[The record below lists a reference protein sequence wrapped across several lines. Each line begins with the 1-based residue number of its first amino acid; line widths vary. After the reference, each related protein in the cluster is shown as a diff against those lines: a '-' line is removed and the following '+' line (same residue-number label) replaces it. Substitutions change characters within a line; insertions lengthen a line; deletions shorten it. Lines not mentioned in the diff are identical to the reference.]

1 MRRDY
6 TIAFL
11 TLLLILGVA
20 ASFPKEWLWW
30 LPENI
35 IWPAWL
41 PLPKWLAFMLPI
53 ALANGLVVLAV
64 MMQMRAGLV
73 SFGQG
78 LYFCLGGYAAAMAGT
93 GQLVDMINSI
103 ISGINFLIA
112 KIFLLLESEGVFVL
126 PHIANIIVT
135 DAFLLIAIG
144 IIVAVI
150 VAMMLGLL
158 LSRYRTIFYAML
170 TLAFS
175 MVLYGALVKN
185 SALGSTDGFNLPD
198 TTFGYFFPK
207 DDLQLYTIL
216 IFTLLIVYLVALIAH
231 RFLAS
236 GTGRLAEAIRDNEI
250 RVEYLG
256 GSVYKTNYAIYV
268 LSAAI
273 SAVGGVLVAIAIGH
287 VEPQMAFWTTSGEFV
302 FVALLSGSGNVLA
315 PILGAILFE
324 AIRSQA
330 GQHAPNTWQMIM
342 GATMLFI
349 IMLLPRG
356 LWSLV
361 SPIRK
366 KNVSSS
372 GN

>member
-1 MRRDY
+1 MRKDY
-6 TIAFL
+6 TIPFL
-11 TLLLILGVA
+11 TLLLILAVA
-20 ASFPKEWLWW
+20 AGLPREWLSW
-30 LPENI
+30 LPESV
-35 IWPAWL
+35 IWPEWL

-93 GQLVDMINSI
+93 GQLVDIING
-103 ISGINFLIA
+103 GINGINALIA
-112 KIFLLLESEGVFVL
+112 RVFSLLGAKEVSIL
-126 PHIANIIVT
+126 PNVETIIVT
-135 DAFLLIAIG
+135 DAFLLIGIG
-144 IIVAVI
+144 VIVAVV
-150 VAMMLGLL
+150 VAMLLGLL
-158 LSRYRTIFYAML
+158 LARYRTIFYAML

-175 MVLYGALVKN
+175 MVLYGALVK
-185 SALGSTDGFNLPD
+185 SSGLGSTDGFNLPN

-207 DDLQLYTIL
+207 GDLQLYATL
-216 IFTLLIVYLVALIAH
+216 IFTILVVYLVALVAH

-236 GTGRLAEAIRDNEI
+236 RTGRLAEAIRDNEI

-302 FVALLSGSGNVLA
+302 FVALLSGSGNVIA

-324 AIRSQA
+324 AIRSQV
-330 GQHAPNTWQMIM
+330 GQYAPNTWQMIM
-342 GATMLFI
+342 GAIMLFI
-349 IMLLPRG
+349 ILLLPRG
-356 LWSLV
+356 LWSLI

-372 GN
+372 RN